1 MEKFRKQI
9 KIKLVLYIVFAVLMA
24 AAYMAVWLIYT
35 DRDTFSAGYS
45 SGFFSGIIA
54 AVLVI
59 VFRYGMVLK
68 DPEKMKKLYVLEND
82 ERMRLI
88 REKTASGSFTVSVS
102 LLGFATVIATFFSRT
117 VVCVLAAVIG
127 GMVLT
132 KVLFKFY
139 YDRKY

>member
-9 KIKLVLYIVFAVLMA
+9 KIKLVLYIAFAVLMA

-102 LLGFATVIATFFSRT
+102 ILGFATVIATFFSRT